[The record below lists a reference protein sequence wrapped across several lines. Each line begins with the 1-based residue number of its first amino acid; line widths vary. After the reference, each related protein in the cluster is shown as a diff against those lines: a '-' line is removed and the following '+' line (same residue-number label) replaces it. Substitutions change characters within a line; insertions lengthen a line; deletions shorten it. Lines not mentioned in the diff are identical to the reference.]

1 MTGHVT
7 ARPATAPGHVTGP
20 VQLQCRDGGRHWLAP
35 AGRQPGFLR
44 RRRRSSGRS
53 CSHPEPRPDTMDA
66 PFGVINEQFVGR
78 ALVTATG
85 LPMLPHFYLGDE
97 IIHLSY

>member
-1 MTGHVT
+1 
-7 ARPATAPGHVTGP
+7 
-20 VQLQCRDGGRHWLAP
+20 
-35 AGRQPGFLR
+35 
-44 RRRRSSGRS
+44 
-53 CSHPEPRPDTMDA
+53 MDA